1 MGNQIL
7 FVANT
12 EVSQPKS
19 FRDTD
24 YATWIKYMNQADE
37 LVSKGYVQGI
47 RIQTLAEKLW
57 KQSL

>member
-19 FRDTD
+19 FHDTD

-37 LVSKGYVQGI
+37 LVSKGYVHGI
-47 RIQTLAEKLW
+47 RIQALAEKLW